1 MFKDFMAGA
10 HRLSRVNYAPRAIA
24 FAVSFVIIALLA
36 EERSWGA
43 WYLAF
48 PALYLL
54 IYPHVL
60 VVAGGLLSATARFET
75 RAILADSL
83 ILGFLAAYVNFY
95 LWLSFG
101 FMVAIAL
108 NASVVGGSRQLVLS
122 LALYT
127 IGAITGGIIDGWKV
141 QIEGPFY
148 LDIMSMALLLVYVL
162 GVGFL
167 AYNQNARLVSA
178 TRAVKERNR
187 LFRALVEISSSA
199 NLAGDVQEFVQD
211 ALKRIHD
218 LYPNNGLGMV
228 VRHVQ
233 RPEVVRFVGFE
244 DIPTKEQDAIMRY
257 LATTRAP
264 DSHEIAWTD
273 PDDGTIFQM
282 FFEHSPAQNC
292 EEIVVVRA
300 DTINPL
306 IREAAQLALGMLSVH
321 IENKL
326 LALDLKYAAERDPL
340 TGVFNRGRLDEE
352 LASAIRSRK
361 QHGAMEFAV
370 LMIDVIGL
378 KQVNDK
384 YGHEAGDVLI
394 RETAVALQKVCRATD
409 SFGRYGGDEFLVICR
424 ASSRGDAEGLR
435 ERIKRDVSGRKI
447 HLSTGEGKRTS
458 VPLALSIGLASSS
471 DIEPEKVLAAAD
483 EDMYRNKAEWYA
495 THERYR

>member
-24 FAVSFVIIALLA
+24 FTISFVIIALLA
-36 EERSWGA
+36 EERGWGV

-54 IYPHVL
+54 IYPHLL

-108 NASVVGGSRQLVLS
+108 NASVVGGSRQLMLS

-127 IGAITGGIIDGWKV
+127 IGAIAGGIINGWKL

-148 LDIMSMALLLVYVL
+148 LDIMSMALLLGYVL

-167 AYNQNARLVSA
+167 AYNQNARLVST
-178 TRAVKERNR
+178 TRGVEERNR
-187 LFRALVEISSSA
+187 VFQVLVEISSSA
-199 NLAGDVQEFVQD
+199 DLVGEVQEFIQD
-211 ALKRIHD
+211 ALQRIHD
-218 LYPNNGLGMV
+218 LYPKYGLGMV
-228 VRHVQ
+228 VRDVK
-233 RPEVVRFVGFE
+233 RPGVLRFVEFVGISE
-244 DIPTKEQDAIMRY
+244 EEQNAVVKY
-257 LATTRAP
+257 LSARHTP
-264 DSHEIAWTD
+264 DSRELTWVN
-273 PDDGTIFQM
+273 PDNGIIFQM
-282 FFEHSPAQNC
+282 VFDNSR
-292 EEIVVVRA
+292 VRGNEGIMVIRA
-300 DTINPL
+300 RMISSL
-306 IREAAQLALGMLSVH
+306 LREATRLSLEMLGVH
-321 IENKL
+321 IENKM

-340 TGVFNRGRLDEE
+340 TGVFNRGRLDAE

-378 KQVNDK
+378 KEVNDK

-394 RETAVALQKVCRATD
+394 RETAAALQKVCRATD
-409 SFGRYGGDEFLVICR
+409 AFGRYGGDEFVVICR
-424 ASSRGDAEGLR
+424 GSSRDDAKGLR
-435 ERIKRDVSGRKI
+435 ERIRREMLGRQI
-447 HLSTGEGKRTS
+447 RLPDGEQGKAA
-458 VPLALSIGLASSS
+458 VPLELSIGLASSS
-471 DIEPEKVLAAAD
+471 HIEPEKVLAVAD
-483 EDMYRNKAEWYA
+483 EDMYRDKAEWYA